1 MSSGISR
8 RHLFIGCA
16 VILGSL
22 VFSQIPL
29 AGPDITVDPSDVQF
43 FEFQCTIME
52 VHPEANYLIVGEKRI
67 ELVDFLK
74 GDKRYRTIL
83 KNSEGETIPL
93 SSFNKAQ
100 WVFIRGFRLSD
111 GLIAARE
118 IYQLPAMAPRSDI
131 YPFFKNVPTWGEP
144 AE

>member
-1 MSSGISR
+1 MSSGIWR
-8 RHLFIGCA
+8 RQFLIGCT

-22 VFSQIPL
+22 VFPHVPL
-29 AGPDITVDPSDVQF
+29 ARPDVTVDPSDVKF

-52 VHPEANYLIVGEKRI
+52 VHPGSNYLIVGEKRI

-83 KNSEGETIPL
+83 RNSEGETIGL
-93 SSFNKAQ
+93 SSFKKGQ
-100 WVFIRGFRLSD
+100 WVFVRGFRLSE
-111 GLIAARE
+111 GRIAARE
-118 IYQLPAMAPRSDI
+118 IYQLPAMAPRSDF
-131 YPFFKNVPTWGEP
+131 YPFFKTVPTWGEP